1 MDDDKEEWLTQLE
14 ALEGGIGT
22 SGYKK
27 LCPGAQLRD
36 VGLVSGEL
44 GEVGREERIARKG
57 PVHILVKVPGPCA
70 WKLANAKCPL
80 LAFDPKSPIIRIPK
94 AYAEGSGLYV
104 GGDGVVL
111 YLRKEVRAEW
121 TALWKSVV
129 QSYATL
135 WIVGPPGT
143 GKSCAAFAFACSLRR
158 VGGGE
163 KWKVMWIHCSKHS
176 GLLSCILFSG
186 DDEKRTCRIKPSLL
200 GAVLKSL
207 DDYTVVFIDGYVKDR
222 DERKV
227 MWRCHEW
234 RRIDTERR
242 RIVVVSSMVSI
253 GKDWRPDLCGDI
265 PSIVPS
271 SLESS
276 MPIASAP
283 ESNTMQEEQLF
294 TMFSWTLEDYQEALK
309 NDELFEHVKNNLTA
323 RSSVTME
330 SRMES
335 LEEKFF
341 VAGGSARMMFDES
354 TESAMGSL
362 LSALATVE
370 DLIQCTRST
379 FGCSSGSVVTR
390 LFSLYPGGSMAL
402 SKPGILSSFVAR
414 EIGLRTDPTKLQAL
428 AQWLAM
434 NPTMDGCMFEMFFF
448 SSLALSF

>member
-111 YLRKEVRAEW
+111 YLRKE
-121 TALWKSVV
+121 
-129 QSYATL
+129 
-135 WIVGPPGT
+135 
-143 GKSCAAFAFACSLRR
+143 
-158 VGGGE
+158 
-163 KWKVMWIHCSKHS
+163 
-176 GLLSCILFSG
+176 
-186 DDEKRTCRIKPSLL
+186 
-200 GAVLKSL
+200 
-207 DDYTVVFIDGYVKDR
+207 
-222 DERKV
+222 
-227 MWRCHEW
+227 
-234 RRIDTERR
+234 
-242 RIVVVSSMVSI
+242 
-253 GKDWRPDLCGDI
+253 DWRPDLCGDI

-309 NDELFEHVKNNLTA
+309 NDEFFEHVKKKLTA
-323 RSSVTME
+323 QSLVTME
-330 SRMES
+330 SRMEL

-370 DLIQCTRST
+370 DLIQC
-379 FGCSSGSVVTR
+379 
-390 LFSLYPGGSMAL
+390 SMAL